1 MRVGWLGNHPEKQSS
16 IWNNSQNVNKH
27 VANFKTSE
35 AKIFTKVGGGR
46 KVSVKGRGIL
56 ICFLMSPRLRSGRAG
71 LAYFSS

>member
-46 KVSVKGRGIL
+46 KVSVKGRGDSHL
-56 ICFLMSPRLRSGRAG
+56 FSDVTTTQKWEGRVG
-71 LAYFSS
+71 IF